1 MAEILNFSESGKAT
15 SDALSDLHEHFSDD
29 LARVETEISSH
40 MASAAEL
47 IPEIGDHI
55 IGAGGKRLRPLLT
68 LSAAAL
74 ANYQGQHHVTLAA
87 AVEYMH
93 TATLLHDDV
102 VDESDL
108 RRGKPTARKVWGNQA
123 SVLVGDFLLGQ
134 AFRMMVAARS
144 LESLDILS
152 TAAAVIAEGEVITD
166 SAAIITFLADRHG
179 GLTFPAGSVQR
190 AKQDALLHRVND
202 EIDAV
207 LWTAARHSFILP
219 EAERVPAVKESLKLE
234 FARSLDR
241 LMEQIDGPYLMGDT
255 MTIPD
260 IILVHCGGWAY
271 NAKFPLENEAFKAYT
286 KRLRERDAFKRAAA
300 LP

>member
-1 MAEILNFSESGKAT
+1 MYTVVGSRTNRTFRVLW
-15 SDALSDLHEHFSDD
+15 ALE
-29 LARVETEISSH
+29 
-40 MASAAEL
+40 EL
-47 IPEIGDHI
+47 G
-55 IGAGGKRLRPLLT
+55 
-68 LSAAAL
+68 
-74 ANYQGQHHVTLAA
+74 
-87 AVEYMH
+87 VEYDH
-93 TATLLHDDV
+93 KPYSVRSPEALEHSPT
-102 VDESDL
+102 
-108 RRGKPTARKVWGNQA
+108 GKLPA
-123 SVLVGDFLLGQ
+123 L
-134 AFRMMVAARS
+134 
-144 LESLDILS
+144 
-152 TAAAVIAEGEVITD
+152 IAKGEVITD

-219 EAERVPAVKESLKLE
+219 EAERVPAVKDSLKLE

-241 LMEQIDGPYLMGDT
+241 LMEQIDGPYLIGDT

-271 NAKFPLENEAFKAYT
+271 SAKFPLENEAFKAYT

>member
-1 MAEILNFSESGKAT
+1 LEHSPTGKLP
-15 SDALSDLHEHFSDD
+15 AL
-29 LARVETEISSH
+29 
-40 MASAAEL
+40 
-47 IPEIGDHI
+47 
-55 IGAGGKRLRPLLT
+55 
-68 LSAAAL
+68 
-74 ANYQGQHHVTLAA
+74 
-87 AVEYMH
+87 
-93 TATLLHDDV
+93 
-102 VDESDL
+102 
-108 RRGKPTARKVWGNQA
+108 
-123 SVLVGDFLLGQ
+123 
-134 AFRMMVAARS
+134 
-144 LESLDILS
+144 
-152 TAAAVIAEGEVITD
+152 IAEGELITD

-207 LWTAARHSFILP
+207 LWTAARHSFVLP
-219 EAERVPAVKESLKLE
+219 EVERVPAVKESLKLE

-260 IILVHCGGWAY
+260 IILAHCGGWAY
-271 NAKFPLENEAFKAYT
+271 NAKFPLENEAFKTYT